1 MEKVWS
7 WQSACVARRLKNQL
21 KMVYS
26 FAMDAEKLLK
36 HMAWAN
42 QKIFSHVA
50 ALPDQAL
57 DSYSVNPQWT
67 AREIVRHITS
77 SATWYGYRLL
87 DQRALSDAE
96 KSAWQVKLDA
106 TEIPP
111 TSMKDMAII
120 LDRASQAD
128 AVLLEAARLADSSM
142 VHETPSGS
150 VTRARSTIVSQAIHH
165 ATEHR
170 AQLISALEAKGFTTI
185 NLDDFDLWAF
195 SSTIGE

>member
-1 MEKVWS
+1 
-7 WQSACVARRLKNQL
+7 
-21 KMVYS
+21 
-26 FAMDAEKLLK
+26 MDAEKLLK

-42 QKIFSHVA
+42 QAIFTKVA
-50 ALPDQAL
+50 ELPDSAL
-57 DSYSVNPQWT
+57 DAYAVNPGWT

-87 DQRALSDAE
+87 DQSVISDVE
-96 KSAWQVKLDA
+96 KSAWQEKLDA

-111 TSMKDMAII
+111 ASMKVMTII
-120 LDRASQAD
+120 LERASEAD
-128 AVLLEAARLADSSM
+128 ALLLEAARLPEGTM
-142 VHETPSGS
+142 VHETPSGL
-150 VTRARSTIVSQAIHH
+150 VTRARSTIISQAIHH

-170 AQLISALEAKGFTTI
+170 AQLVSALEAKGFTTI